1 MDLSALNSLML
12 GAMDPTSLGPT
23 DMREGFLLNYPLAVQ
38 AEKNR
43 LLEVGMHEQL
53 VDRLAWMGVVMT
65 TAVNGRTEDSADI
78 GTVVSATF
86 DTENEEWR
94 LTRNDKVF
102 LIVKTVADMPQ
113 GAWMRVWSDGSP
125 IGALRAEMEQMSH
138 MRLGHGDFL
147 EELMTAEYLFAL
159 SEDALNVF
167 RESSVDEDL
176 YCIQVNEV
184 ALDPDPHRFLLA
196 TFPDPETA

>member
-53 VDRLAWMGVVMT
+53 ADRLAWMGVVMT
-65 TAVNGRTEDSADI
+65 TAVNGRPEDSADI
-78 GTVVSATF
+78 GTVVNATF
-86 DTENEEWR
+86 DTETEEWR
-94 LTRNDKVF
+94 LTRNDKLF
-102 LIVKTVADMPQ
+102 LVVKTAPAMPPQ

-125 IGALRAEMEQMSH
+125 IGALRAEMEQLSH
-138 MRLGHGDFL
+138 MRLGQGDFL

-167 RESSVDEDL
+167 RESSIDEDL
-176 YCIQVNEV
+176 YCIQCNEV
-184 ALDPDPHRFLLA
+184 SLEVDPNRFLLV
-196 TFPDPETA
+196 TFP